1 MALSHRYRNIVVPI
15 TLHET
20 LKKLAKKEGRLIQ
33 ALVEQLLLDAL
44 KNRKAA

>member
-1 MALSHRYRNIVVPI
+1 MLSHKNRNIVVPI
-15 TLHET
+15 SLHEQ
-20 LKKLAKKEGRLIQ
+20 LKKIARKEGRLLQ